1 MTQYK
6 IRFHFLVL
14 IASLAGILSSC
25 GGVGQK
31 ERLVTDEVS
40 REIRAKEPIRI
51 REAELIE
58 RAHTLGRQ
66 LADSAQKALQGKL
79 LGAIQ
84 EGGIPYAVDFCHVA
98 ALPLMDSLSQKFDV
112 EIRRV
117 SHRLR
122 NPEDAPRDY
131 EAPILEA
138 YVYNFEEGLEMNDN
152 VQKVGDDYFLYTKP
166 ILMGNALCLNCHGQ
180 PGTQVQEATFLAL
193 QEKYPNDNALGHEL
207 NDLRGIWSIRL
218 ARRMLVLQD

>member
-117 SHRLR
+117 SHRVR

-152 VQKVGDDYFLYTKP
+152 VQKVGD
-166 ILMGNALCLNCHGQ
+166 ALCLNCHGQ
-180 PGTQVQEATFLAL
+180 PGTQVQEATLLAL